1 VGGVGEPDAEGDY
14 SVDARRLEEAGE
26 PQHGQRP
33 LLRHNRLHGDGEQR
47 VLRQDDLFGN
57 QFEESFLS

>member
-1 VGGVGEPDAEGDY
+1 
-14 SVDARRLEEAGE
+14 VDAHRLEEAGE

-33 LLRHNRLHGDGEQR
+33 LLRHNRLHGEGEQR